1 MKLVRYLSLFCKRLL
16 ISILIWFFAAV
27 LAALLRYDG
36 VVVSEKYFEV
46 LIAGVVS
53 GVIWNIFNLFFT
65 SQVKY
70 QGRIDTDEVILLTF
84 TISATTLVM
93 LSLRIIVGIPSLPR
107 SVPILSGLIALVLQ
121 FSIRL
126 LQNQLQKSDIFN
138 RSKGDPT

>member
-53 GVIWNIFNLFFT
+53 GVIWNILNLFFT
-65 SQVKY
+65 
-70 QGRIDTDEVILLTF
+70 
-84 TISATTLVM
+84 
-93 LSLRIIVGIPSLPR
+93 
-107 SVPILSGLIALVLQ
+107 
-121 FSIRL
+121 
-126 LQNQLQKSDIFN
+126 
-138 RSKGDPT
+138 